1 MNTVPFYA
9 PNHDGDLV
17 VDSESRRLFEFSVRR
32 HTFPSRTDA
41 PFVGARLGP
50 YEILSSI
57 GAGGM
62 GEVYL
67 AQDVRLE
74 RNVAIK
80 LLPTQF
86 TENPDSVRRF
96 EREAKSASALN
107 HPNIITIYEIGK
119 ANGAHYIAAEYIE
132 GKTLRQHFNRERMSL
147 RETLDVAIQVAS
159 ALSAAHRAGI
169 IHRDIKPE
177 NVMLR
182 PDGYVKVLD
191 FGLVKLSEERT
202 ICLASDTSTI
212 KTNTEPGKVLGT
224 VRYMSPEQARGQTV
238 DARSDIFSLG
248 VLLYEMITGCAPFEG
263 ESVADI
269 FAAILQEEPLPIA
282 NYLTDIPKELQRI
295 VSKSLR
301 KERKERYQEMND
313 LLADLKVLREEL
325 QIQSKLECLPG
336 TASLGNWSV
345 QKTLTLLTG
354 RIQPAI
360 TSGRSDV
367 SPQFTSSAEYLV
379 YQIKSHKR
387 SVIIA
392 ILVLA
397 LAVVTAAFYV
407 NRKAVLTEQDTIVLS
422 DFVNTTGDS
431 IFDGTLKQG
440 LAVQLGQSPFLHLF
454 PDVRVRQTLRL
465 MGRPPD
471 ERVTAE
477 IGSEICERQGLKAVI
492 VGAIAPLGAHYVI
505 TLEAA
510 NGRSGEVLAREQTE
524 AESKEQVLKALSLA
538 ASRMREK
545 LGESLGSIQKF
556 DAPLEVTTSSLEA
569 LKAFSLGVEQTQSGK
584 FLEAIPFYKR
594 AVELDPK
601 FAYAYGSLAVNY
613 YNTKQ
618 PKLAA
623 EYAERAFALRDR
635 MSELEKLRITSF
647 YYAFVTGEVDKGIE
661 TVQLYKQTYPRDERG
676 PLNLSDRY
684 GMIGQF
690 AKAVDEG
697 NRALLLNP
705 NNAVAYWNLADSL
718 THLDRFPE
726 AKETC
731 EQAIQQKLDTIALHY
746 FLYQIAFAEGDT
758 VGMQQQ
764 LTWASGRL
772 DEYMA
777 LDWQNGSAA
786 FGGQWRRAQDFW
798 RRSIDL
804 ATRSEAR
811 EVAARYAAEGALR
824 AAALGKCNQARTA
837 VAQSLALERNQVSM
851 ARLTLALAL
860 CGEGHQAQSLGEEL
874 VKRYPKNTLINQLW
888 LPIIKAALELR
899 RNNPSQ
905 AVQLLEAARRYESA
919 AEFWPQYVRGLA
931 YLSLKSGNEAS
942 AEFQR
947 ILDHRGEA
955 ALSVL
960 YPLARLGLA
969 RAIALTGDA
978 EKSRK
983 EYQSFFEQWK
993 DADADLP
1000 ILIEAKQR
1008 FNLLK

>member
-1 MNTVPFYA
+1 MNTVPILA
-9 PNHDGDLV
+9 PDHDRDFM
-17 VDSESRRLFEFSVRR
+17 VDSASHRLFDFSTGRELASS
-32 HTFPSRTDA
+32 PSDSTY
-41 PFVGARLGP
+41 VGARLGP
-50 YEILSSI
+50 YEILASI

-80 LLPTQF
+80 LLPPRFIT
-86 TENPDSVRRF
+86 NPESVRRF

-107 HPNIITIYEIGK
+107 HPNIITIYEVGE
-119 ANGAHYIAAEYIE
+119 ANGSRYIAAEYIE
-132 GKTLRQHFNRERMSL
+132 GKTLRQHCRRQRMSV
-147 RETLDVAIQVAS
+147 REVLDAAIQVAS

-191 FGLVKLSEERT
+191 FGLVKLSEERRMILST
-202 ICLASDTSTI
+202 DGSTI
-212 KTNTEPGKVLGT
+212 NETTEPGKVMGT
-224 VRYMSPEQARGQTV
+224 VRYMSPEQARGQTL
-238 DARSDIFSLG
+238 DGQSDIFSLG
-248 VLLYEMITGCAPFEG
+248 VMLYEMITGRAPFEG
-263 ESVADI
+263 DSVADI
-269 FAAILQEEPLPIA
+269 FAAILQKEPLPIE
-282 NYLTDIPKELQRI
+282 NYLSDVPQELQRV
-295 VSKSLR
+295 VSKALR
-301 KERKERYQEMND
+301 KDRYERYQRMSD
-313 LLADLKVLREEL
+313 LLADLNDLREEL
-325 QIQSKLECLPG
+325 QLQSKLERFP
-336 TASLGNWSV
+336 ASYASGNEPD
-345 QKTLTLLTG
+345 QKTLTLLTEG
-354 RIQPAI
+354 LQRSIE
-360 TSGRSDV
+360 SGRSGASSRSV
-367 SPQFTSSAEYLV
+367 SSAEYLV
-379 YQIKSHKR
+379 DQIKSHR
-387 SVIIA
+387 QSVMIFFA
-392 ILVLA
+392 MLLVA
-397 LAVVTAAFYV
+397 TVTAAFYF
-407 NRKAVLTEQDTIVLS
+407 NRSPVLTEHDTILLS

-465 MGRPPD
+465 MGRSPD

-477 IGSEICERQGLKAVI
+477 IGSEICERQGLKALI
-492 VGAIAPLGAHYVI
+492 VGAIAPLGTHYVI

-524 AESKEQVLKALSLA
+524 AESKEQVLTALSLA
-538 ASRMREK
+538 ASRMRQR

-594 AVELDPK
+594 AVELDPD
-601 FAYAYGSLAVNY
+601 FAYAYGTLAVNY

-618 PKLAA
+618 PRLAA
-623 EYAERAFALRDR
+623 EYAEKAFALRDR

-661 TVQLYKQTYPRDERG
+661 TVQLYKSTYPRDERG

-690 AKAVDEG
+690 EKAVEEA
-697 NRALLLNP
+697 NRALVLNP

-718 THLDRFPE
+718 THLSRFSE

-731 EQAIQQKLDTIALHY
+731 ETAIQQKLDTIALHY
-746 FLYQIAFAEGDT
+746 FLYQIAFAEQDAA
-758 VGMQQQ
+758 GMQQQ
-764 LTWASGRL
+764 LAWAGGRL

-786 FGGQWRRAQDFW
+786 FSGQWQLAQDYS

-804 ATRSEAR
+804 AIRSDAK
-811 EVAARYAAEGALR
+811 EVAARYAADSALR
-824 AAALGKCNQARTA
+824 AAVFGNCNQARQSA
-837 VAQSLALERNQVSM
+837 AQSLALERNQVSM

-860 CGEGHQAQSLGEEL
+860 CGEGAQTESLVEEL
-874 VKRYPKNTLINQLW
+874 AKRYPKNTLINQLW
-888 LPIIKAALELR
+888 LPTIRAAVELQ
-899 RNNPSQ
+899 RNNPGR
-905 AVQLLEAARRYESA
+905 AVELLEEARRYESA
-919 AEFWPQYVRGLA
+919 AEFWPQYLRGIA
-931 YLSLKSGNEAS
+931 YLRLKSGNEARV
-942 AEFQR
+942 EFQR
-947 ILDHRGEA
+947 ILNNRGEA
-955 ALSVL
+955 TLSAL

-969 RAIALTGDA
+969 RAAALTGDM

-983 EYQSFFEQWK
+983 EYECFLELWK
-993 DADADLP
+993 NADPDLP
-1000 ILIEAKQR
+1000 ILIEAKR
-1008 FNLLK
+1008 GLVR

>member
-1 MNTVPFYA
+1 MNTVPFYT
-9 PNHDGDLV
+9 PDHDGDLL
-17 VDSESRRLFEFSVRR
+17 VDSESQRLFEFSVCG
-32 HTFPSRTDA
+32 HIVPSRTDA
-41 PFVGARLGP
+41 SFVGARLGP

-86 TENPDSVRRF
+86 MTNADSVRRF

-107 HPNIITIYEIGK
+107 HPNIITIYEIGE
-119 ANGAHYIAAEYIE
+119 AEGSHYIAAEYIE
-132 GKTLRQHFNRERMSL
+132 GKTLRQHFKRERMSVC
-147 RETLDVAIQVAS
+147 ETLDVAIQVAS

-202 ICLASDTSTI
+202 MTLANDSSTI
-212 KTNTEPGKVLGT
+212 NETTEPGKVMGT
-224 VRYMSPEQARGQTV
+224 VRYMSPEQARGQRL

-248 VLLYEMITGCAPFEG
+248 VMLYEMITGCAPFEG

-269 FAAILQEEPLPIA
+269 FAAILQDEPLPIT
-282 NYLTDIPKELQRI
+282 NYLTDVPQELQRI
-295 VSKSLR
+295 VSKALR

-313 LLADLKVLREEL
+313 LFADLRTLREEL
-325 QIQSKLECLPG
+325 QIQSKLERFPG
-336 TASLGNWSV
+336 NSSIGRLAD
-345 QKTLTLLTG
+345 QKTLTLVTG
-354 RIQPAI
+354 GIQSATALSRNYVFP
-360 TSGRSDV
+360 R
-367 SPQFTSSAEYLV
+367 FTSSADYLAF
-379 YQIKSHKR
+379 QIKSHKR
-387 SVIIA
+387 SMIISIALLA
-392 ILVLA
+392 IATL
-397 LAVVTAAFYV
+397 TAAFYF
-407 NRKAVLTEQDTIVLS
+407 NRKPVLTEQDTILLS

-465 MGRPPD
+465 MGRSPD

-477 IGSEICERQGLKAVI
+477 IASEICERQGLKALI
-492 VGAIAPLGAHYVI
+492 VGAIAPLGSHYVI

-524 AESKEQVLKALSLA
+524 AASKEQVLKALSLA

-601 FAYAYGSLAVNY
+601 FAYAYGTLAVNY

-618 PKLAA
+618 PRLAA

-661 TVQLYKQTYPRDERG
+661 TVQLYKRTYPRDERG

-690 AKAVDEG
+690 EKAVDEG
-697 NRALLLNP
+697 NRALFLNP

-718 THLDRFPE
+718 TRLNRFPE

-731 EQAIQQKLDTIALHY
+731 EQAIQQKLDTIAIHY
-746 FLYQIAFAEGDT
+746 FLYQIAFAEDDGA
-758 VGMQQQ
+758 GMQQQ

-777 LDWQNGSAA
+777 LDWQNGAAA
-786 FGGQWRRAQDFW
+786 FAGQWRRAQDFS

-804 ATRSEAR
+804 ATSSNAR
-811 EVAARYAAEGALR
+811 EVAARYAADAALR
-824 AAALGKCNQARTA
+824 AAVFGKHNQTKTA
-837 VAQSLALERNQVSM
+837 VAQSQALERNQVSM

-860 CGEGHQAQSLGEEL
+860 CGEANQAQSLVEEL
-874 VKRYPKNTLINQLW
+874 VKRYPKNTLVNQLW
-888 LPIIKAALELR
+888 LPIIQAALELQ
-899 RNNPSQ
+899 RNNPTQ
-905 AVQLLEAARRYESA
+905 AVQVLEATRRYESA
-919 AEFWPQYVRGLA
+919 AEFWPQYVRGVA
-931 YLSLKSGNEAS
+931 YLSLKQGNEAS
-942 AEFQR
+942 AEFHR

-955 ALSVL
+955 TLSVL

-969 RAIALTGDA
+969 RAIALTGDTD
-978 EKSRK
+978 KSRK
-983 EYQSFFEQWK
+983 EYQSFFELWK
-993 DADADLP
+993 NADTDLP
-1000 ILIEAKQR
+1000 ILVEAKHR
-1008 FNLLK
+1008 FQLLK

>member
-1 MNTVPFYA
+1 MNAVPFLA
-9 PNHDGDLV
+9 PNHAGNV
-17 VDSESRRLFEFSVRR
+17 VPDSESRRLFEFSVCTHRV
-32 HTFPSRTDA
+32 PSRTPA
-41 PFVGARLGP
+41 SLVGARFGP

-67 AQDVRLE
+67 AQDLRLE

-80 LLPTQF
+80 LLPAEF
-86 TENPDSVRRF
+86 TANEERVRRF

-107 HPNIITIYEIGK
+107 HPNIVTIYEIGE
-119 ANGAHYIAAEYIE
+119 ANGSHYIAAEHIE
-132 GKTLRQHFNRERMSL
+132 GKTLRQYFIPERMSL
-147 RETLDVAIQVAS
+147 RETLNVAIQVAN

-191 FGLVKLSEERT
+191 FGIVKLSEDRPTVPE
-202 ICLASDTSTI
+202 SDTSTI
-212 KTNTEPGKVLGT
+212 NETTEPGKVMGT
-224 VRYMSPEQARGQTV
+224 VRYMSPEQARGKTV
-238 DARSDIFSLG
+238 DARTDIFSLG
-248 VLLYEMITGCAPFEG
+248 VMLYEMITGCAPFEG
-263 ESVADI
+263 ESIADI
-269 FAAILQEEPLPIA
+269 FAAILHDEPLAIT
-282 NYLTDIPKELQRI
+282 NYAPDIPKEVQRI
-295 VSKSLR
+295 VSKALR
-301 KERKERYQEMND
+301 KDRRERYQEMND
-313 LLADLKVLREEL
+313 LLVDLKNLQEEL
-325 QIQSKLECLPG
+325 QIQSKLGCSPG
-336 TASLGNWSV
+336 NKSFNKWAD
-345 QKTLTLLTG
+345 QKTVTLLTG
-354 RIQPAI
+354 GAQTAI
-360 TSGRSDV
+360 TQSDI
-367 SPQFTSSAEYLV
+367 SPHFTSSAEYLV
-379 YQIKSHKR
+379 FQIKSHKLG
-387 SVIIA
+387 VIVA
-392 ILVLA
+392 LA
-397 LAVVTAAFYV
+397 LVAITTVAAAFYF
-407 NRKAVLTEQDTIVLS
+407 NRKPVLTEQDTILLA

-440 LAVQLGQSPFLHLF
+440 LAVQLGQSPFLHFF

-465 MGRPPD
+465 MGRSPD

-477 IGSEICERQGLKAVI
+477 IGSEICERQGLKALI
-492 VGAIAPLGAHYVI
+492 VGAIAPLGSHYVI

-510 NGRSGEVLAREQTE
+510 NGRSGEALAREQTE
-524 AESKEQVLKALSLA
+524 AESKEQVLKALSRA

-556 DAPLEVTTSSLEA
+556 DAPLEVTTSSLDA
-569 LKAFSLGVEQTQSGK
+569 LKAFSLGLEQTQSGK

-594 AVELDPK
+594 AVELDPQ
-601 FAYAYGSLAVNY
+601 FGYAYGTLAVNY
-613 YNTKQ
+613 YNTRQ
-618 PKLAA
+618 PRLAA

-661 TVQLYKQTYPRDERG
+661 TVQLYKRTYPRDERG

-690 AKAVDEG
+690 EKAVAEG

-718 THLDRFPE
+718 TRLNRFSE

-731 EQAIQQKLDTIALHY
+731 EHAIQQKLDTIALHC
-746 FLYQIAFAEGDT
+746 FLYQIAFAEGDAA
-758 VGMQQQ
+758 VMQQQ

-777 LDWQNGSAA
+777 LDWQNGAA
-786 FGGQWRRAQDFW
+786 ASVGQWQRAQDFS

-804 ATRSEAR
+804 ATRSNAR
-811 EVAARYAAEGALR
+811 EVAARYAAEAALR
-824 AAALGKCNQARTA
+824 AAVFGKCNQAKTA
-837 VAQSLALERNQVSM
+837 ATQSLALERNQASL

-860 CGEGHQAQSLGEEL
+860 CGEASQTQSLVEDL
-874 VKRYPKNTLINQLW
+874 VKRYPKNTLINGLW
-888 LPIIKAALELR
+888 VPIIKAALELQ
-899 RNNPSQ
+899 RNNPTQ
-905 AVQLLEAARRYESA
+905 AIQLLEATRRYEPA

-942 AEFQR
+942 AEFRR

-955 ALSVL
+955 TLSVL
-960 YPLARLGLA
+960 YPLAHLGLA
-969 RAIALTGDA
+969 RAVALTGET
-978 EKSRK
+978 EKSRE
-983 EYQSFFEQWK
+983 EYRSFFELWK

-1000 ILIEAKQR
+1000 ILIEAKHR
-1008 FNLLK
+1008 FALLK